1 MSIIARGYHSILT
14 PALTKRVGIGKV
26 YILRYCAALFCS
38 IMFLLLCG
46 EFVRA
51 ENCEART
58 VPTMENPLLLRTKFL
73 IPRLRPDH
81 LPRTRLLGQIQA
93 ALTKKLA
100 LVSAPPGYGKTI
112 LLASFAHAAP
122 MPLVWYQLDAAD
134 NDPKLFLRY
143 LIEGLRRVSPNFGQT
158 ALTLLDDLETQ
169 IERALSVFLNEVAAS
184 LEKDF
189 AIVLEDYH
197 CINNPEAHRALDFI
211 LNHQPPQMHLLIS
224 TRVEPAL
231 SLARLRAR
239 GDLLELRVQD
249 LRFTLDEVVSL
260 TGDLSLTPAQVRL
273 LEEKTEG
280 WPAGLHLARTT
291 LSQKTSPA
299 ADEVIRHF
307 RGRNRYVFDY
317 LAEEV
322 FREQSPET
330 QDFLLRSS
338 VLTQMSAE
346 VCNAVLEIADAQNLL
361 EYLERQNLFVVSLDQ
376 ERSWYR
382 YHQLF
387 RDFLLNRFQ
396 WESEAET
403 LRLQAAAGDY
413 YAGQSLW
420 DLAAEHYVM
429 ARSADGLASAI
440 RALAPSYLHSG
451 RVETLHRYIHELPP
465 SFVDQEPDFSLY
477 RGHALRYRGQIE
489 EAIAC
494 YERACALYQDRK
506 DQAQVCHAL
515 THLARVARFRG
526 RYRQAQKLAESAVAQ
541 AGEQD
546 HAERA
551 EALMALA
558 KTTGFLE
565 GMAQGYKL
573 GEEAQEEARLA
584 GLTLSRSDRAR
595 LLCSQAQLSWW
606 HGDPFASVA
615 YCQAALDAEGT
626 DVSPL
631 ACRVFVVMATPYL
644 YWGDLPTAYH
654 LAERG
659 LALAKQLQF
668 AEWLPMAH
676 ATLGSILS
684 RQGELADGEK
694 HLRRSITLSREMG
707 MESYAQLMASGFL
720 ATNLAQQNHLAEAR
734 QVCEQVLHLYAGR
747 PETYELCVCRS
758 VLGDVLLDMG
768 ARDTAL
774 EYFLDLR
781 RVCEARRFRIP
792 LAMVYFALGYLYL
805 EAGRGG
811 AALEL
816 IRRSMDIVQ
825 HANGVQLYMDQGQRA
840 LTVCRSAQ
848 EAGIYPAFAE
858 RIIVALGSTKHP
870 APPAAR
876 QKESEEGTIK
886 AICLGGFRLFYRG
899 QKLGKEVGLT
909 GTPRELLAYFVTH
922 RGRWLLLD
930 RILEDL
936 WPESDPARGQATFHT
951 TLYRLRCALRKAAG
965 PGDYVRHESGE
976 YQLERTRFQVDA
988 DMFNACLT
996 QARSGAGDAATR
1008 AYEAA
1013 ISLYTGP
1020 YLINLYCKW
1029 CEEERRRLDV
1039 AYMTALRFLAAH
1051 YAAAGNYHHAIATC
1065 ERMLEM
1071 DPLLEQVHCDLMR
1084 FWHRLGNRAAVEKRY
1099 RALTRLLAQE
1109 LDADPMPETQS
1120 LYAEL
1125 SSVNVG
1131 NQPRRDNGEGVAG
1144 APIKAPGN

>member
-1 MSIIARGYHSILT
+1 
-14 PALTKRVGIGKV
+14 
-26 YILRYCAALFCS
+26 
-38 IMFLLLCG
+38 
-46 EFVRA
+46 
-51 ENCEART
+51 
-58 VPTMENPLLLRTKFL
+58 VPTKENPLLLRTKFL

-81 LPRTRLLGQIQA
+81 LPRTRLLGQIQT

-100 LVSAPPGYGKTI
+100 LISAPPGYGKTT

-122 MPLVWYQLDAAD
+122 LPLVWYQLDAAD

-158 ALTLLDDLETQ
+158 TLTLLDDLETQ

-197 CINNPEAHRALDFI
+197 CINNSEVHRTLDFI
-211 LNHQPPQMHLLIS
+211 LNHQPPQMHVLIS

-231 SLARLRAR
+231 SVARLRAR
-239 GDLLELRVQD
+239 GELVELRVQD
-249 LRFTLDEVVSL
+249 LRFTPDEVVSL
-260 TGDLSLTPAQVRL
+260 TADLSLTPAQVRL

-280 WPAGLHLARTT
+280 WAAGLHLARTT

-307 RGRNRYVFDY
+307 RGCSRYVFDY

-330 QDFLLRSS
+330 QNFLLRSS

-346 VCNAVLEIADAQNLL
+346 VCNAVLGIADAQTLL

-376 ERSWYR
+376 ERGWYR

-396 WESEAET
+396 WGSEAET

-429 ARSADGLASAI
+429 ARSSDGLASAI
-440 RALAPSYLHSG
+440 RALVPSYLYSG
-451 RVETLHRYIHELPP
+451 RVETLHRYIHELPS

-489 EAIAC
+489 GAIAC

-506 DQAQVCHAL
+506 DQARVCHAL

-565 GMAQGYKL
+565 GMGQGYKL
-573 GEEAQEEARLA
+573 GEAALEEARLA
-584 GLTLSRSDRAR
+584 GSTLSRSDRAR

-606 HGDPFASVA
+606 HGDPYACVA
-615 YCQAALDAEGT
+615 YCQAALDAEGA

-631 ACRVFVVMATPYL
+631 ACRVYVVMATPYL
-644 YWGDLPTAYH
+644 YWGDLTKAYH

-676 ATLGSILS
+676 AALGSVLS

-694 HLRRSITLSREMG
+694 HLRRSITLSRKMG

-720 ATNLAQQNHLAEAR
+720 ASNLAQQNLLAEAR
-734 QVCEQVLHLYAGR
+734 QVCEQVLHLYAGS

-781 RVCEARRFRIP
+781 RVCEARGFRLP

-805 EAGRGG
+805 ETGRRE

-816 IRRSMDIVQ
+816 IRRSMDTIR
-825 HANGVQLYMDQGQRA
+825 HANGVQLYLDQGQRA
-840 LTVCRSAQ
+840 LTVCWAAQ

-858 RIIVALGSTKHP
+858 RIIVALGSTRRP
-870 APPAAR
+870 VPPVACR
-876 QKESEEGTIK
+876 QEEDSEEGAIK

-899 QKLGKEVGLT
+899 QELGKEVGLA
-909 GTPRELLAYFVTH
+909 GKPRELLAYFITH
-922 RGRWLLLD
+922 RGRRLPLD

-936 WPESDPARGQATFHT
+936 WPESDPARGQAAFHT
-951 TLYRLRCALRKAAG
+951 SLYRLRRALRKTAG
-965 PGDYVRHESGE
+965 PGDYLRHESGE
-976 YQLERTRFQVDA
+976 YQLERERFQVDV
-988 DMFNACLT
+988 DTFNAGLT
-996 QARSGAGDAATR
+996 QVQSGTGEMATR

-1013 ISLYTGP
+1013 IGLYTGP
-1020 YLINLYCKW
+1020 YLGSLCCDW

-1039 AYMTALRFLAAH
+1039 TYMTALRFLAAH
-1051 YAAAGNYHHAIATC
+1051 YAAAGDCHRAVAMC

-1084 FWHRLGNRAAVEKRY
+1084 FWRRLGNRAAVEKQY
-1099 RALTRLLAQE
+1099 RTLTRLLAQE

-1125 SSVNVG
+1125 SLVNMG
-1131 NQPRRDNGEGVAG
+1131 Y
-1144 APIKAPGN
+1144 